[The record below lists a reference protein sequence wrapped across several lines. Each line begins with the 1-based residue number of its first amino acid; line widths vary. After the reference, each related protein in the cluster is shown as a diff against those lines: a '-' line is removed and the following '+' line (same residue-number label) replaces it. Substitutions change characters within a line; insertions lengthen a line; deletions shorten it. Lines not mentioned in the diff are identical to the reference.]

1 MWGVYNMVGLV
12 KGWERGLWF
21 SKSNYCF
28 TSDDFKLIS
37 FFFSFFLF
45 LQGTKTGVMKRWM
58 GRRDS
63 RMGIFWI
70 SHL

>member
-28 TSDDFKLIS
+28 TSDDFIS
-37 FFFSFFLF
+37 
-45 LQGTKTGVMKRWM
+45 
-58 GRRDS
+58 
-63 RMGIFWI
+63 
-70 SHL
+70 

>member
-37 FFFSFFLF
+37 FFFLFFF
-45 LQGTKTGVMKRWM
+45 FYKEQKPE
-58 GRRDS
+58 
-63 RMGIFWI
+63 
-70 SHL
+70 